1 MVVVIAQA
9 YLETATNMAVKS
21 FVVQTNGAKKRNREN
36 HFGVLNLLTNSL
48 ERLKIWKILYK
59 L

>member
-9 YLETATNMAVKS
+9 YLETAKNMPVKS

-48 ERLKIWKILYK
+48 ERLKIWKIL
-59 L
+59 